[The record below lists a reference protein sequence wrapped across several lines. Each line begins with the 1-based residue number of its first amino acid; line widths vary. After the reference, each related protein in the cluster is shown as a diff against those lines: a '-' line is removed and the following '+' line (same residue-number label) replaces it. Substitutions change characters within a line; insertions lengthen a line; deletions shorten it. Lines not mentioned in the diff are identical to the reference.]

1 MLQPN
6 LTPWGR
12 RFFLEFSKHYTL
24 NLYCKNCPVL
34 HKKCK
39 ACSWMGKKM
48 INKIDSLPAV
58 WALRLTGD
66 LVRRY
71 AFSIIAS
78 GREGYR
84 KELPCWTESSIK
96 LTWRVLRTWW
106 SLISEPVAG
115 VIALTVA
122 FGRMT
127 LSKIVNC
134 WIDCLPF
141 YLDFAQA
148 SWQPLVAGIFFS
160 SSITLQASFVLS
172 RNQKRLL
179 LFKVLWERLERRIYL
194 HRNGF
199 A

>member
-6 LTPWGR
+6 LTPWAR
-12 RFFLEFSKHYTL
+12 CFFLEFSKHYTL
-24 NLYCKNCPVL
+24 NLYCKNCRVL

-39 ACSWMGKKM
+39 VCSWMGKKM

-66 LVRRY
+66 LVRRS

-96 LTWRVLRTWW
+96 LTWRGLRTWW

-122 FGRMT
+122 FGRMSI
-127 LSKIVNC
+127 SKIVNC

-141 YLDFAQA
+141 YMDLAQA
-148 SWQPLVAGIFFS
+148 FLQPLVAGIVFS
-160 SSITLQASFVLS
+160 SSITLQPLSFLCFV
-172 RNQKRLL
+172 QKPEEIVA
-179 LFKVLWERLERRIYL
+179 F
-194 HRNGF
+194 
-199 A
+199 